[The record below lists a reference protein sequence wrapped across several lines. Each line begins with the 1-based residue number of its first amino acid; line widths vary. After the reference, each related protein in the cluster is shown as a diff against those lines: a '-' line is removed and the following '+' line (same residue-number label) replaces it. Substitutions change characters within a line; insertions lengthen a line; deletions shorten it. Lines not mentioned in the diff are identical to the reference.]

1 MKSVKIVVTCLFLL
15 VTAVCFSSPESVSAA
30 SFPDV
35 SKSHRAYDE
44 VMYLANK
51 KILSGYTDGTFKPDS
66 HVTRSEAASMIGRA
80 LQLKGGY
87 RETEYRDVPK
97 GHYASGYIQ
106 DMSND
111 NILAGYGNGYFGV
124 SDKLTREQMASIL
137 TRAWSFKETS
147 NLSFSDVPKSSPTYV
162 PINKLATAGV
172 VGGYP
177 NGKFGPKDYIMRA
190 DFALM
195 LARVLNPE
203 FRSKPAEI
211 KPEPEPTPE
220 PPTTSPIAQAQ
231 VTADFLNV
239 RTGPDASNSA
249 IGMLRYGTTVDV
261 YTKYPNG
268 WAFVKSS
275 TLTGYVHGGY
285 LRYVALLD
293 PSNPLNGRTIVID
306 PGHGGTDPGA
316 IGYGLKE
323 KDITLI
329 TSKLIRDYLKE
340 AGANVVMTRDT
351 DIFHELGKRVSIAN
365 DAKGEV
371 FISIH
376 ANAFNGTANGTE
388 TFYNGDNSKSA
399 DNKKLAT
406 FIQNRLLIP
415 ELDMNNRGVKEAN
428 FYVIKNQNQM
438 PSSLVELGFI
448 DHRSDAAKLASD
460 TWRKK
465 AAYQIHLG
473 IKDYF
478 NYLLTK

>member
-1 MKSVKIVVTCLFLL
+1 MKSMKIAVICLFLL

-137 TRAWSFKETS
+137 SRGWPFKETS
-147 NLSFSDVPKSSPTYV
+147 SLSFSDVPKSSPAYV
-162 PINKLATAGV
+162 PINKLATAGI

-203 FRSKPAEI
+203 FRSKPAEP

-249 IGMLRYGTTVDV
+249 IGMLRYGTKVDV

-275 TLTGYVHGGY
+275 SLTEYVHGGY
-285 LRYVALLD
+285 LKYGTSN
-293 PSNPLNGRTIVID
+293 PSNPLEGKIIVVD
-306 PGHGGTDPGA
+306 AGHGDDDPGA
-316 IGYGLKE
+316 IGYGMQE

-329 TSKLIRDYLKE
+329 VSKYLRDYLE
-340 AGANVVMTRDT
+340 DAGAKVVMTRET
-351 DIFHELGKRVSIAN
+351 DIFHELEERVSIAKKAN
-365 DAKGEV
+365 GDV
-371 FISIH
+371 FVSVH
-376 ANAFNGTANGTE
+376 VNSFSGTAHGTE
-388 TFYNGDNSKSA
+388 TYYNADNAFSA
-399 DNKKLAT
+399 ENKKLAT
-406 FIQNRLLIP
+406 YIQLRMINSDLG
-415 ELDMNNRGVKEAN
+415 MNDRGVKKGP
-428 FYVIKNQNQM
+428 FYVIKYQKNM

-448 DHRSDAAKLASD
+448 SDKSDAAKLASD

-473 IKDYF
+473 INDYF
-478 NYLLTK
+478 NYLMTK